1 MAVTQSW
8 SFDDAVRDGS
18 SFISSCSRKKN
29 KTKQKFKFQVL
40 TCRQNT
46 TRKLATMW
54 NVIDLLILKNRLS
67 FFSFS
72 PLCLD
77 INCKYVKCVKTLIEK
92 SDFCPTMSYILIRCD
107 SHPRRVIISCGLC
120 YYRCFWFPFV
130 RRPEWK
136 QNLTLLGPG
145 EDNER
150 NYFKMFCRK
159 IDSDPIT
166 IASLFKVYR
175 LDYSVFCRPLS
186 CVFFYNLLT
195 YLEFVCFSIGISCWK
210 SRVGGTLGISG
221 WGCAAGTLDP

>member
-1 MAVTQSW
+1 
-8 SFDDAVRDGS
+8 
-18 SFISSCSRKKN
+18 
-29 KTKQKFKFQVL
+29 
-40 TCRQNT
+40 
-46 TRKLATMW
+46 MW

-77 INCKYVKCVKTLIEK
+77 INYKYVKCVKTLTEK
-92 SDFCPTMSYILIRCD
+92 SDFCRTMSYILIRCD

-120 YYRCFWFPFV
+120 YYLCFWFPFA

-159 IDSDPIT
+159 IDTDPIT
-166 IASLFKVYR
+166 IAFLFKVYR
-175 LDYSVFCRPLS
+175 LDYPSFVDLYHVF
-186 CVFFYNLLT
+186 FFYNLLT

-221 WGCAAGTLDP
+221 WGCAAGTLDPWPIPELGQLKFATIY